1 MSEYRLTRDAG
12 DDLLKMFLYGFE
24 TFGLTKAEAYREGM
38 IQCFELLAANP
49 RLGRKVDEVSPGS
62 RRHEHAH
69 HVIFYDEQPDGVL
82 ITGIIHER
90 SMRRAVPQP
99 GGVLLAANPV
109 QALAR

>member
-1 MSEYRLTRDAG
+1 MGEYRLTRDAG

-24 TFGLTKAEAYREGM
+24 TFGLTQAEAYRDGM

-49 RLGRKVDEVSPGS
+49 RLGRMADEISPGS

-82 ITGIIHER
+82 ITSIIHER

-99 GGVLLAANPV
+99 G
-109 QALAR
+109 